1 MQPADAGIATPSQL
15 PAEVQQLIRSEQE
28 RGYRNLALKL
38 GLGADPQKVY
48 ERLTG
53 TPVSPQSHSP
63 YEDPRRY
70 QIMDVI
76 LGSIQ
81 RAMVSSGEPPL
92 DPAPVY
98 ASLPTGNVHAQV
110 SVEPKTGVPVM
121 FMEQGLFRYF
131 YDFCHLIGWAVPPL
145 TPEQLADNQAIIA
158 MVRRA
163 VMPQEASASFINAMG
178 SYTFNGSPLGTAGHL
193 VPRPEHNL
201 PLCMVLLTLMER
213 FVLAHEM
220 AHIKLGHLAAE
231 HGPGQ
236 EPDQEYQA
244 DAASLGLVLYMVPGE
259 GVSWAI
265 GFWACELALVAM
277 NLLYRSIGIGQFGSP
292 KLTWIDNSHP
302 DPLKRRERLRTIWLE
317 DWLPQDGIEAARVLC
332 GMSDAIIQSLW
343 KMASMELWWAHDKNQ
358 LRPSPM
364 WRDLLD
370 STFVQSN

>member
-1 MQPADAGIATPSQL
+1 MEPAASPQL
-15 PAEVQQLIRSEQE
+15 PAEVEQLIRSEQE

-38 GLGADPQKVY
+38 GLGADPKKAY

-53 TPVSPQSHSP
+53 TPVSSESHSP

-70 QIMDVI
+70 QIMNVI

-81 RAMVSSGEPPL
+81 RAMVSAGEPRL

-98 ASLPTGNVHAQV
+98 ASLPTGNVNAQV
-110 SVEPKTGVPVM
+110 AVEPKTGVPVM
-121 FMEQGLFRYF
+121 FMELGLFRYF

-145 TPEQLADNQAIIA
+145 APEHLADNQAIIDMA
-158 MVRRA
+158 RRYT
-163 VMPQEASASFINAMG
+163 MPQEAFTSFIDSMG
-178 SYTFNGSPLGTAGHL
+178 SYTFNGSPLGTAGG

-220 AHIKLGHLAAE
+220 AHIKLGHLAGE
-231 HGPGQ
+231 QGPDQ
-236 EPDQEYQA
+236 ESDQEYQA
-244 DAASLGLVLYMVPGE
+244 DAASLELVLYMVPGE
-259 GVSWAI
+259 GVSWGI

-277 NLLYRSIGIGQFGSP
+277 NMLYRSLGIGQFGNT
-292 KLTWIDNSHP
+292 KLAWIDKSHP

-317 DWLPQDGIEAARVLC
+317 DWVPQDGIEAARVLC

-343 KMASMELWWAHDKNQ
+343 ELASVQLWWAHDKNK

-364 WRDLLD
+364 WRDLID

>member
-1 MQPADAGIATPSQL
+1 MGPAAAGAATSSQI
-15 PAEVQQLIRSEQE
+15 PPEVQQLIQSEQE

-38 GLGADPQKVY
+38 GLGADPQKAY

-53 TPVSPQSHSP
+53 TPVSLQSHSP

-76 LGSIQ
+76 LGSVQ
-81 RAMVSSGEPPL
+81 RAIVSSGDPPL
-92 DPAPVY
+92 NPAPVY

-145 TPEQLADNQAIIA
+145 MPEHLADNQAIIEMA
-158 MVRRA
+158 RRYT
-163 VMPQEASASFINAMG
+163 MPQQASASFIQSMG

-220 AHIKLGHLAAE
+220 AHIKLGHLA
-231 HGPGQ
+231 GKQ
-236 EPDQEYQA
+236 SIDQEYAA

-259 GVSWAI
+259 GVCWGI
-265 GFWACELALVAM
+265 GFWACELALVAL
-277 NLLYRSIGIGQFGSP
+277 NLLYRSLGIGQFGGS
-292 KLTWIDNSHP
+292 KLSWIDSSHP
-302 DPLKRRERLRTIWLE
+302 DPLNRRERLRTIWLE
-317 DWLPQDGIEAARVLC
+317 DWLSKEGIEAARVLC
-332 GMSDAIIQSLW
+332 GMSDALIQSLW
-343 KMASMELWWAHDKNQ
+343 EMASIELWWAHEKNQ

-364 WRDLLD
+364 WRDMIEA
-370 STFVQSN
+370 TFAAKN